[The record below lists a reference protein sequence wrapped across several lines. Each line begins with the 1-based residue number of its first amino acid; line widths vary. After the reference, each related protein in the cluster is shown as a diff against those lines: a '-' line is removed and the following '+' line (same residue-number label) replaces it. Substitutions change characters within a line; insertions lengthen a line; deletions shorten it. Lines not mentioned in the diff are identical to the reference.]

1 MFGRQIQQRAAHG
14 ASFNPGVVRVP
25 NRLVT
30 VLGLG
35 LALIALVACQDQ
47 SPTRTRS
54 ARGATYYNE
63 HLGGGPWSVHI
74 VEIDRQDA
82 GLQLH
87 SAMGRGTRL
96 GLRLLSEQAGSI
108 PPAWGKP
115 VAAVNGDFY
124 AREGTAYA
132 GDPRGLQI
140 VDGELVS
147 GPGEQAAFWLDAA
160 GNPHATNVV
169 SQFRFGWPEGTSFPF
184 GLNEECTPSQMVLC
198 TAALADKT
206 RHRTAGLELILE
218 GIPDSPWLPLRIGE
232 TYRAKV
238 RSIRQGS
245 GTPLTPD
252 TVVLSIGN
260 ALAGQLPPT
269 PVGTVLSFSTETSPG
284 LKGARI
290 AIGGGSVLVRHGKL
304 TRLEKPAG
312 PRGLTSYSVSS
323 MFERHPRS
331 VLGWNDTHFFLGEVD
346 GRQRRLSV
354 GMTLEELGAYM
365 ARIGCDVA
373 MSLDGGGSA
382 TIWYDGRVRNSP
394 CDGAE
399 RPVANGLV
407 VTRLSGD
414 RPTVSAAA
422 VHLNP

>member
-1 MFGRQIQQRAAHG
+1 MFSRQIQPSAAPA
-14 ASFNPGVVRVP
+14 ASFNSWAGRVP
-25 NRLVT
+25 NRMVT

-35 LALIALVACQDQ
+35 LGLMALVACQDHG
-47 SPTRTRS
+47 PTRTRT
-54 ARGATYYNE
+54 ARGVTYYNE
-63 HLGGGPWSVHI
+63 HLGSGPWSVHI

-87 SAMGRGTRL
+87 SAMGRGNRL
-96 GLRLLSEQAGSI
+96 GLRPLSEQAASI

-124 AREGTAYA
+124 AREGTAYP

-147 GPGEQAAFWLDAA
+147 GPGDQAAFWLDAA
-160 GNPHATNVV
+160 GAPHATNVI
-169 SQFRFGWPEGTSFPF
+169 SQFRLAWPDGTSFPF
-184 GLNEECTPSQMVLC
+184 GLNEECTASQMVLC
-198 TAALADKT
+198 TAALGDKT
-206 RHRTAGLELILE
+206 RHRTASLELILE
-218 GIPDSPWLPLRIGE
+218 AMPDSPWLPLRIGE

-238 RSIRQGS
+238 RSVRQET

-290 AIGGGSVLVRHGKL
+290 AIGGGSILVRHGKL
-304 TRLEKPAG
+304 TRLERPASA
-312 PRGLTSYSVSS
+312 RGLTSYSISS
-323 MFERHPRS
+323 MFEQHPRS
-331 VLGWNDTHFFLGEVD
+331 VLGWNETHFFLGEVD

-354 GMTLEELGAYM
+354 GMTLE
-365 ARIGCDVA
+365 
-373 MSLDGGGSA
+373 
-382 TIWYDGRVRNSP
+382 
-394 CDGAE
+394 
-399 RPVANGLV
+399 
-407 VTRLSGD
+407 
-414 RPTVSAAA
+414 
-422 VHLNP
+422 